1 MLFTKYEKY
10 YRCFMFKYS
19 LLICHLCRDDASH
32 ITDKL
37 RKITVAD
44 IIKSMEVSVIPFAV
58 YKKAKV
64 CRSDQK
70 KKKSRLCSIH
80 KLKKN
85 LYKKAHRY

>member
-19 LLICHLCRDDASH
+19 LLIYHSFCRDDASH

-58 YKKAKV
+58 YKGRV
-64 CRSDQK
+64 SSFDPK
-70 KKKSRLCSIH
+70 KKKTKR
-80 KLKKN
+80 
-85 LYKKAHRY
+85 